1 MSLSG
6 IGDLAPNGI
15 IRCPGCRD
23 HLGLVEIT
31 ALSDGSRQF
40 LCMICSDVFAVAPG
54 LPPRRAAL
62 PACACGERLPNQIA
76 EAFREG
82 ETVFVCTKCGG
93 AIKRL
98 PPTHARPRLPKP
110 TETILPIAPVRKHRK
125 LDT

>member
-6 IGDLAPNGI
+6 IEDFVPDGL
-15 IRCPGCRD
+15 IRCPKCRD
-23 HLGLVEIT
+23 HLGLVEVVSQI
-31 ALSDGSRQF
+31 DEGRRF
-40 LCMICSDVFAVAPG
+40 LCMICNDVFEISLG
-54 LPPRRAAL
+54 LPSQIPV
-62 PACACGERLPNQIA
+62 CACGERLSNQIA

-82 ETVFVCTKCGG
+82 ETVPVCTKCGG
-93 AIKRL
+93 IIKRP